1 MVMGNKLGA
10 GQPDDFFMRSL
21 WPHPGPLETSLS
33 ELQEVGHELAA
44 TSGDRSF
51 GSAGL
56 ICRRQVFII
65 HDETQLNLDTLRK
78 TKVLRC
84 N

>member
-1 MVMGNKLGA
+1 MRADTGA
-10 GQPDDFFMRSL
+10 VAV
-21 WPHPGPLETSLS
+21 SLS
-33 ELQEVGHELAA
+33 ELQKIGHELAA